1 VGLMFVAYNLRRL
14 INIIDKNLFKKF
26 LAELVMS
33 ISLKT
38 TVLKVFKAEIKHRIL
53 NLLSTRNFYNPVSA
67 ALNTFTFRYI

>member
-33 ISLKT
+33 LLLKT